1 MRRLFVASSI
11 LILIAMSTKSPFWSL
26 LIGILALY
34 KSIQPRHR
42 LVFLLFGSLILF
54 RLLVVVP
61 NNSFTEGTIIE
72 INPSSVLVAKGFDRI
87 LVLTD
92 DVSDFHAMDRVVITG
107 EVNQIQN
114 RVGDFGFDA
123 RSWAQANRII
133 GSVSESQVQVFCRKT
148 FLHELLA
155 GGVAQKHSAFTT
167 LWRDLLYD
175 TNKTLGIFDV
185 VSMGIQFSV
194 FLYVMDLVL
203 IFVASEKLARYLRFL
218 GLLLFSWLL
227 GFPLAAWRILVDLF
241 LRFWINDRT
250 LKFSLS
256 IFIFY
261 LVCPQTL
268 SQWPILIPL
277 LFQASNL
284 FFPHK
289 IRRFVSWVFLAF
301 VFSRSEA
308 IVSPLDILLF
318 PFLRS
323 LMKPLVLLFW
333 LSLFIPY
340 LSYVCVGLYQF
351 FTTLYITLPTQSF
364 QWIGMLPD
372 WILLC
377 GLILFL
383 FLPSRRRLHKIILVC
398 FVMSPFRYY
407 LLPIPQVVYL
417 NAGQGDAML
426 VRSALNRCTVLMDT
440 GPPIQAKTLISTLR
454 SKSVN
459 HVDALVL
466 THDDADH
473 AGNKQVYSASFTI
486 DNIVTDLQNI
496 SCPGLHL
503 MNLTSNTT
511 YGETNADSL
520 VYATSLLGTRF
531 LFMADTDVKVEQ
543 DLINKYELQTD
554 IVKLGHHGSQT
565 STSESFVG
573 SIQAKL
579 AIISVGENNY
589 GHPHAS
595 VLQRLRDY
603 RLPYRMTRQD
613 GDITVSLFP
622 GFALVTSSQG
632 RWFLVK
638 TQR

>member
-1 MRRLFVASSI
+1 MRRLFVASSL
-11 LILIAMSTKSPFWSL
+11 LILIAMMTKSPFWSL
-26 LIGILALY
+26 LIGILVLC
-34 KSIQPRHR
+34 KSIQPRQR
-42 LVFLLFGSLILF
+42 FVFILFGSLILF

-61 NNSFTEGTIIE
+61 NNSFTDGTIIE
-72 INPSSVLVAKGFDRI
+72 INPSSVLVAKGFDRV

-92 DVSDFHAMDRVVITG
+92 NAGDYHATDRVVISG
-107 EVNQIQN
+107 NISPVESHI
-114 RVGDFGFDA
+114 GDFGFDA

-133 GSVSESQVQVFCRKT
+133 GSVSDSQVQVFCRKT
-148 FLHELLA
+148 FIHELLA
-155 GGVAQKHSAFTT
+155 GGVAQKHRAFTT

-175 TNKTLGIFDV
+175 TDKKLGIFDV

-218 GLLLFSWLL
+218 GLFLFGWLL

-250 LKFSLS
+250 MKFSLT

-261 LVCPQTL
+261 FVCPQTL
-268 SQWPILIPL
+268 AQWPILIPL

-284 FFPHK
+284 FFSHK
-289 IRRFVSWVFLAF
+289 SKRLVSWGFLAF

-340 LSYVCVGLYQF
+340 LSYVCVGLYHF
-351 FTTLYITLPTQSF
+351 ISAFYLLLPTQTI

-372 WILLC
+372 WILIC

-383 FLPSRRRLHKIILVC
+383 VFPSRRNLHKIIFVC
-398 FVMSPFRYY
+398 FVLSPFRYY

-426 VRSALNRCTVLMDT
+426 VRSALNRCTVLIDT
-440 GPPIQAKTLISTLR
+440 GPPLQAKTLISTLR
-454 SKSVN
+454 SKSID
-459 HVDALVL
+459 HVDALIL

-473 AGNKQVYSASFTI
+473 AGNKQAYSASFKI
-486 DNIVTDLQNI
+486 DTIVTIRQDIN
-496 SCPGLHL
+496 CFGLHL
-503 MNLTSNTT
+503 MNLTANTT
-511 YGETNADSL
+511 YGESNADSL

-543 DLINKYELQTD
+543 DLINKYVLQTD

-565 STSESFVG
+565 STSDSFVG

-595 VLQRLRDY
+595 VLRRLHDY
-603 RLPYRMTRQD
+603 RLPYRVTRQD

-638 TQR
+638 TG

>member
-1 MRRLFVASSI
+1 MRRLFVASS
-11 LILIAMSTKSPFWSL
+11 LLVLIAMSTKSPFLSL
-26 LIGILALY
+26 SIGMIVLC

-42 LVFLLFGSLILF
+42 VAFLVLGIFILL
-54 RLLVVVP
+54 RLLVIPP
-61 NNSFTEGTIIE
+61 NDSFSEGVIIE

-87 LVLTD
+87 LVLTE

-107 EVNQIQN
+107 KVNPILN

-133 GSVSESQVQVFCRKT
+133 GSVSDSQVQVFCRKT

-155 GGVAQKHSAFTT
+155 GGIAQKHSEFTT

-194 FLYVMDLVL
+194 FLYVLDLAL

-218 GLLLFSWLL
+218 GLSLFSWLL

-241 LRFWINDRT
+241 LRFWISDRI
-250 LKFSLS
+250 LKFAVS
-256 IFIFY
+256 IFVFY

-277 LFQASNL
+277 LFQASSL
-284 FFPHK
+284 FFPHR
-289 IRRFVSWVFLAF
+289 IQRLTSCAFLAF
-301 VFSRSEA
+301 FFSRSDA

-340 LSYVCVGLYQF
+340 LSYVCVGLYRF
-351 FTTLYITLPTQSF
+351 ISTFYLFLPTQTF
-364 QWIGMLPD
+364 QWIGTLPD

-383 FLPSRRRLHKIILVC
+383 AFPSHRKLHKIILVC
-398 FVMSPFRYY
+398 FFMSPFRYY

-426 VRSALNRCTVLMDT
+426 VRSALNRCTVLIDT
-440 GPPIQAKTLISTLR
+440 GPPIQSKTLISTLR
-454 SKSVN
+454 SKSVS

-473 AGNKQVYSASFTI
+473 AGNKQAYSASFTI
-486 DNIVTDLQNI
+486 DTIVTNQQDVN
-496 SCPGLHL
+496 CTGLHL
-503 MNLTSNTT
+503 MNLTPNTT
-511 YGETNADSL
+511 YGDSNADSL

-565 STSESFVG
+565 STSDSFVG
-573 SIQAKL
+573 FIQAKL
-579 AIISVGENNY
+579 AILSVGENNY
-589 GHPHAS
+589 GHPHAT
-595 VLQRLRDY
+595 VLRRLRDY
-603 RLPYRMTRQD
+603 RLPYRLTRQD

-638 TQR
+638 TE